1 QGLCGKC
8 GAPFDF
14 TPMLQPGDLIA
25 GQYEVRGCLAHGGL
39 GWIYLAM
46 DRNVSDRWVVLKGLL
61 HSQDP
66 AAQAVAVAEREFL
79 AELSHPSIVKIFNF
93 VEHPK
98 PDGSPVGYIVMEF
111 VGGTTLKKL
120 RHGDEHLPL
129 EHAIAYVLEI
139 LPALEYM
146 HTSGLVYNDLKPDN
160 IMVGEDQVKLID
172 MG

>member
-1 QGLCGKC
+1 Q
-8 GAPFDF
+8 
-14 TPMLQPGDLIA
+14 
-25 GQYEVRGCLAHGGL
+25 
-39 GWIYLAM
+39 
-46 DRNVSDRWVVLKGLL
+46 
-61 HSQDP
+61 
-66 AAQAVAVAEREFL
+66 
-79 AELSHPSIVKIFNF
+79 
-93 VEHPK
+93 PK

-146 HTSGLVYNDLKPDN
+146 HASALVYNDLKPDN

-172 MG
+172 RGAVAGIGDYGYIYGTQGFQAPEILETGPTAATDIYTVGRTLAVLTVDIA